1 MPLTPSELELL
12 AQATL
17 ITRPEEIG
25 CDTCLEQVAGY
36 VEAKLA
42 GLPTPEALRLVEEH
56 LAICGECQE
65 EFAALAAA
73 LRDGAEGEAGKR
85 RA

>member
-1 MPLTPSELELL
+1 MLLKPSDLKLL
-12 AQATL
+12 VQATL
-17 ITRPEEIG
+17 VTREQEIG
-25 CDTCLEQVAGY
+25 CDTCLDRVAAY
-36 VEAKLA
+36 AEVHLA

-73 LRDGAEGEAGKR
+73 LDEGAAR
-85 RA
+85 

>member
-12 AQATL
+12 AQATV
-17 ITRPEEIG
+17 ITRAEEIG
-25 CDTCLEQVAGY
+25 CDTCLEQVASY

-42 GLPTPEALRLVEEH
+42 GLSTPEALHLVEEH
-56 LAICGECQE
+56 LAICGECRE

-73 LRDGAEGEAGKR
+73 LRDGAEGEAAER

>member
-1 MPLTPSELELL
+1 MPLTRSELELL
-12 AQATL
+12 AQAAL

-25 CDTCLEQVAGY
+25 CDTCLDRVASY
-36 VEAKLA
+36 VEARLA

-65 EFAALAAA
+65 EFAALSAA
-73 LRDGAEGEAGKR
+73 LRAGRDDGLGPL
-85 RA
+85 

>member
-1 MPLTPSELELL
+1 MPLTPSELEML
-12 AQATL
+12 AQAAL

-25 CDTCLEQVAGY
+25 CDTCLEQVASY
-36 VEAKLA
+36 VEVKLA

-65 EFAALAAA
+65 EFAALAEA
-73 LRDGAEGEAGKR
+73 LRAGAAGDAGER